1 MPRKQQTFQTVS
13 GPVTM
18 NVPLS
23 YEIKNR
29 LRVKIDSGS
38 IQRRWENVPYASL
51 HERERM
57 DIYLPN
63 EGEGPF
69 PVILFI
75 HGGGWGD
82 GAKDYWEVHA
92 GFKALSF
99 GFAVCCMEYRLAPEC
114 PHPAQIH
121 DVKAA
126 IRFLKAHGA
135 EYELDTSR
143 LALWGA
149 SAGGHLASLAGTSAN
164 REELTD
170 RSMGCPD
177 ESEAVNAVVDWYG
190 PTQVDKTVDD
200 FVALH
205 RFNDPAEDTGDAV
218 QRICRTLGCKPVPE
232 EIAAAA
238 KAFSPITYISKDCPP
253 FLIQHGTADP
263 MVPVLQSIRF
273 DQALTDVL
281 GEEKVTLDLLH
292 GQGHGSLVFEG
303 LDNIK
308 RVTDWLYEV
317 MPAGK

>member
-1 MPRKQQTFQTVS
+1 MPRKQQTFQTVN
-13 GPVTM
+13 GPVSL

-38 IQRRWENVPYASL
+38 IRRRWENVPYASL

-69 PVILFI
+69 PVILFV
-75 HGGGWGD
+75 HGGGWVD

-99 GFAVCCMEYRLAPEC
+99 GFAVCSMEYRLAPEH

-149 SAGGHLASLAGTSAN
+149 SAGGHLVSLAGTSAN
-164 REELTD
+164 HPELTD

-190 PTQVDKTVDD
+190 PTRVDKMVED
-200 FVALH
+200 FVEL
-205 RFNDPAEDTGDAV
+205 RQINDTAEDSGETDVFVSKA
-218 QRICRTLGCKPVPE
+218 LGCKPDHE
-232 EIAAAA
+232 EIIAHA
-238 KAFSPITYISKDCPP
+238 KEFSPITYITKDCPP

-273 DQALTDVL
+273 DKALTDVL
-281 GEEKVTLDLLH
+281 GEDKVTLDLLY
-292 GQGHGSLVFEG
+292 GQGHGSLVFES

-317 MPAGK
+317 MPAEK